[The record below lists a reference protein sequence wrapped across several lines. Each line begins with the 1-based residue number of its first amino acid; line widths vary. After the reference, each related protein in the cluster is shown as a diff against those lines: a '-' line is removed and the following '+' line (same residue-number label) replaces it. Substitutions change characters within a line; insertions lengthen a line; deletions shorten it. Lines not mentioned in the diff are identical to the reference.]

1 MNDASRD
8 RLLINPLKQKLGI
21 KMQNGMLIPV
31 LSSNDTVSMAILLV
45 DKFKVQKDGTKSAD
59 NKQLVKFTL
68 GYQPWQS

>member
-31 LSSNDTVSMAILLV
+31 LSTNDTVSMAILLV
-45 DKFKVQKDGTKSAD
+45 DKFKVQKDGIKSAD